1 MSGPEENE
9 AGTMTSAMLAALA
22 HPLRRRMLRML
33 SHRKS
38 ARGADFVEELGVPSN
53 SISFHI
59 RTLARAGFLAEAPEL
74 ARDRRDK
81 VWVLVPGTYNVGVP
95 TAPVADAELGSAVLH
110 ALASEHQELL
120 ARSLSWLEEYASGRT
135 TDLNGAFARHR
146 ILLTED
152 QFERAMK
159 GIEDA
164 IRGADEASHETQA
177 GLLAWEID
185 IIAASERV

>member
-135 TDLNGAFARHR
+135 TELNGAFARHR

>member
-1 MSGPEENE
+1 MADPEEQE

-33 SHRKS
+33 SHRQF
-38 ARGADFVEELGVPSN
+38 ARGADFVDELGVPSN

-74 ARDRRDK
+74 ARDKRDR

-95 TAPVADAELGSAVLH
+95 SAPVADAELGNAVLQ

-120 ARSLSWLEEYASGRT
+120 ARSLSWVEEYASGRT
-135 TDLNGAFARHR
+135 TELNGAFARHR
-146 ILLTED
+146 IMLTEE
-152 QFERAMK
+152 QFEQAMK
-159 GIEDA
+159 GIEGA
-164 IRGADEASHETQA
+164 IRGADEASHTTPK

-185 IIAASERV
+185 IIAASERI